1 MEVNM
6 TKMMITSE
14 KNRKI
19 EREVSLEVQ
28 QREFNS
34 DLSNSGNRQSRRVS
48 THEIKLLIL

>member
-19 EREVSLEVQ
+19 EKEVSLEVQ

-48 THEIKLLIL
+48 HA